1 MKYRS
6 PSPPCLHPQ
15 LSPQGQRPSPPVQ
28 LSGVLIAKSAL
39 AHLGPLLCTMP
50 VPLTFILKRVPSA
63 MSTSIPRVA
72 CAGMGRKALLWS
84 RAELGLLP
92 GLSVPI
98 CEARKMMAPPHGCC
112 EDELSFCLKL
122 RYRTRL
128 QEVLM
133 AGGCWHSERQ
143 LGPGAC
149 CLPPHLLETET
160 ACPCVH
166 PATGPAPWPLQ
177 SEMHSTITTPQLPQD
192 LCGSWGRNAS

>member
-50 VPLTFILKRVPSA
+50 VPLTFILKRVPSGV
-63 MSTSIPRVA
+63 STSIPRVA

-112 EDELSFCLKL
+112 EDELNVSKAQVQNQAPRTPHGWGLLAL
-122 RYRTRL
+122 RETTRARGL
-128 QEVLM
+128 
-133 AGGCWHSERQ
+133 
-143 LGPGAC
+143 
-149 CLPPHLLETET
+149 LPP
-160 ACPCVH
+160 P
-166 PATGPAPWPLQ
+166 PP
-177 SEMHSTITTPQLPQD
+177 S
-192 LCGSWGRNAS
+192 